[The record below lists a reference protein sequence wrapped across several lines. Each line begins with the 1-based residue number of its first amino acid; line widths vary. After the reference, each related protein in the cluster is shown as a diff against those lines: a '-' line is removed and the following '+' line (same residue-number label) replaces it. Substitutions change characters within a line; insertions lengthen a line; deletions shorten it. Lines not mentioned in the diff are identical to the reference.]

1 MKKLFLIGLMS
12 YCTVA
17 FAGAGG
23 TLLEVP
29 VTYHP
34 DAGVVEKVKQECQ
47 IENMLSHRVGPVLAK
62 LNKGGDGTVA
72 TGADAAGAN
81 LLRLQ
86 ITHVLGVGGGAWSG
100 PKAITVAADLL
111 DADGKV
117 LRHTKINRWS
127 VGGMFGAFKGTCTIL
142 DRSAAAIA
150 KDLSRWVRDPSYQVA
165 DEPEPKE
172 AEAAPVAVPEVT
184 PEKIQ

>member
-12 YCTVA
+12 YGTAA
-17 FAGAGG
+17 FASAGA

-34 DAGVVEKVKQECQ
+34 DAGVVENVKQECQ
-47 IENMLSHRVGPVLAK
+47 IENMLQHRVGPVLAK
-62 LNKGGDGTVA
+62 LNKGGDGTIA
-72 TGADAAGAN
+72 TGADTAGAT

-100 PKAITVAADLL
+100 PKAITVTADLL
-111 DADGKV
+111 DPSGKV
-117 LRHTKINRWS
+117 LRHAKINRWS

-142 DRSAAAIA
+142 DRSAAAIG
-150 KDLSRWVRDPSYQVA
+150 KDLSRWVRDPSYQVVE
-165 DEPEPKE
+165 EPEPKE
-172 AEAAPVAVPEVT
+172 AEVAPVVAPEVT
-184 PEKIQ
+184 TEKVQ